1 MSCIVNP
8 DLCPTGQISE
18 SCKDGINQLCGPIHW
33 NEPDAI
39 GTFLTCI
46 KTNAAQLKGK
56 PWNCYDLEKL
66 PSCLE
71 CSLFT
76 IDKILPNLGRFCNS
90 FSSLPLGGM
99 GQTACE
105 NAIPPSGPPSCCK
118 WIGPT
123 CGNTN
128 CKVGQKCCAGNKCD
142 YSCGGGGGGGGST
155 LISGVRIIS
164 IVGGLLF
171 TLVIGVVI
179 WLIVRKKS
187 K

>member
-8 DLCPTGQISE
+8 DLCPSGQISK
-18 SCKDGINQLCGPIHW
+18 SCKKGITTLCGPIDW
-33 NEPDAI
+33 KNTDKLLRCLQTKAP
-39 GTFLTCI
+39 
-46 KTNAAQLKGK
+46 KLKAE

-71 CSLFT
+71 CSLWT
-76 IDKILPNLGRFCNS
+76 TDPVLPNLGSFCNT
-90 FSSLPLGGM
+90 FSSLPFNM
-99 GQTACE
+99 GPTACE
-105 NAIPPSGPPSCCK
+105 SAIPPSGSPSCCK

-155 LISGVRIIS
+155 PISGKWVRIS